1 MSKPF
6 YPVGAHVC
14 RATGQ
19 SLGETRNGNVQF
31 VLNFVVLGMPD
42 PKNPDNYLSLAAVKQ
57 KPRSWYCVLNENTI
71 GFAREELRSIGFEQ
85 SPGRLDPSDSKAHI
99 FRDKLLDMYCTRD
112 DADRERWRP
121 SRPKSAGSRPAVSKD
136 RVDKLDQLWGE
147 KK

>member
-1 MSKPF
+1 VSKPF

-71 GFAREELRSIGFEQ
+71 GFARKSCARSASSNRQVGLIPAIRKRTSFGTNFSTCTAHATTRIASDGGRHDRRALVRGLR
-85 SPGRLDPSDSKAHI
+85 
-99 FRDKLLDMYCTRD
+99 
-112 DADRERWRP
+112 
-121 SRPKSAGSRPAVSKD
+121 
-136 RVDKLDQLWGE
+136 
-147 KK
+147 